1 MWLSFKTAFPKY
13 LSDWQME
20 MSYSGAGGEW
30 IRNKTEEA
38 GVSTTSI
45 EGRMG
50 LGIPPW
56 GFGFRPAK
64 SSIGKVLA
72 SQIR

>member
-30 IRNKTEEA
+30 IRNKMEEA
-38 GVSTTSI
+38 RVSTTSI
-45 EGRMG
+45 GASLPG
-50 LGIPPW
+50 DPGYKAW
-56 GFGFRPAK
+56 FRPAK
-64 SSIGKVLA
+64 SSIGKVPA
-72 SQIR
+72 SQIH